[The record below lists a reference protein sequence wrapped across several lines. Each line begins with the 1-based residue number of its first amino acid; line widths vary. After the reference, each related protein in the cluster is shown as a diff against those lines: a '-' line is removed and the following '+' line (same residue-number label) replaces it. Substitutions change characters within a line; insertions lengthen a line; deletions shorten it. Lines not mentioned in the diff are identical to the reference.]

1 MHVGDK
7 AIYYPGNECDQGVMP
22 ETNRVGCAA
31 ICVHQ
36 HKDGA
41 VNLVIWDHG
50 GNQHTRENVPVIY
63 PPEYDPPYPPEEVDP
78 PHGKPYCRP
87 SA

>member
-7 AIYYPGNECDQGVMP
+7 AIFYPGLECDQGVMP
-22 ETNRVGCAA
+22 EVNRVGCAA

-36 HKDGA
+36 YTYGA
-41 VNLVIWDHG
+41 VNLVVWDHG
-50 GNQHTRENVPVIY
+50 GNQHTREDVPVLY
-63 PPEYDPPYPPEEVDP
+63 PRLTGEAVDD

-87 SA
+87 AV